1 MEIERVNAHFTPPAY
16 DPNAAADETFA
27 HLKSQDIRFSNWLR
41 HNTAAH
47 KVAGYRAVFL
57 SLKTIDAPPGD
68 MTDQQ
73 MDVVADLADRYSF
86 GEIRVTHTQNLV
98 FADVR
103 EGDLFSLWQALTALD
118 LATPNI
124 GTATDIICC
133 PGLDY
138 CALANATSIPIARD
152 IYSRL
157 EDLDYLYDLGDIRI
171 NISGCM
177 NGCGHHSVGHI
188 GILGVDKKGEEWYQL
203 TLGGSSSNDA
213 SLGERLGPALAKD
226 EVAHAVE
233 TILKTYRELR
243 LDDESFLETV
253 RRTGVEPF
261 QENVYANH

>member
-1 MEIERVNAHFTPPAY
+1 
-16 DPNAAADETFA
+16 
-27 HLKSQDIRFSNWLR
+27 
-41 HNTAAH
+41 
-47 KVAGYRAVFL
+47 
-57 SLKTIDAPPGD
+57 
-68 MTDQQ
+68 
-73 MDVVADLADRYSF
+73 
-86 GEIRVTHTQNLV
+86 VTHSQNLV

-103 EGDLFSLWQALTALD
+103 EADLYTLWQALTALD
-118 LATPNI
+118 LSTPNI
-124 GTATDIICC
+124 GKATDIICC

-203 TLGGSSSNDA
+203 TLGGSSANDA
-213 SLGERLGPALAKD
+213 SLGERLGPALAKH

-243 LDDESFLETV
+243 LDGESFLQTV
-253 RRTGVEPF
+253 RRTGIEPF
-261 QENVYANH
+261 QESVYANH